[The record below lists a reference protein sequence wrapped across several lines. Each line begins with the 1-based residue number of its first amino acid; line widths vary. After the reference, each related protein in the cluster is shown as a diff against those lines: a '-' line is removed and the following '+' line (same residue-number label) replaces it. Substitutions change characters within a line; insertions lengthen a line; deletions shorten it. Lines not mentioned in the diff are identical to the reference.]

1 MTPIEKLK
9 ALIAAEPF
17 NGKQVDFA
25 RAINRSPAQ
34 VNQWL
39 SGYRKFDLKG
49 QQIIEN
55 ELKLHGYFGG
65 HAKMPDGNVVAL
77 PERVDPITAQ
87 VIAMLGFSWR
97 AKINARHFGHVTAS
111 SFITQVARFMSMA
124 RGFGKHS
131 ADTLPCAL
139 ILSPRCRIRV
149 GGSGGHSNSIIVVFL
164 CMVV

>member
-17 NGKQVDFA
+17 NGRQVDFA

-49 QQIIEN
+49 QQIVEN

-65 HAKMPDGNVVAL
+65 HAKMPDGNVVVL

-87 VIAMLGFSWR
+87 VIAMMDATDDTGRQIVLAA
-97 AKINARHFGHVTAS
+97 AKVALNGYEPIVKNRGNS
-111 SFITQVARFMSMA
+111 SSSRS
-124 RGFGKHS
+124 
-131 ADTLPCAL
+131 
-139 ILSPRCRIRV
+139 
-149 GGSGGHSNSIIVVFL
+149 
-164 CMVV
+164 